1 MRRLVA
7 ILVPLALMAACS
19 RGPSNE
25 ERFVTD
31 VRRQVDVTD
40 LDDDQVVGMGESTCD
55 AFRAGLTKAEL
66 ADAARSPDFG
76 DPAGF
81 MAIAG
86 LAVRH
91 LCPELKDSIN

>member
-1 MRRLVA
+1 
-7 ILVPLALMAACS
+7 
-19 RGPSNE
+19 
-25 ERFVTD
+25 
-31 VRRQVDVTD
+31 
-40 LDDDQVVGMGESTCD
+40 MGESTCD